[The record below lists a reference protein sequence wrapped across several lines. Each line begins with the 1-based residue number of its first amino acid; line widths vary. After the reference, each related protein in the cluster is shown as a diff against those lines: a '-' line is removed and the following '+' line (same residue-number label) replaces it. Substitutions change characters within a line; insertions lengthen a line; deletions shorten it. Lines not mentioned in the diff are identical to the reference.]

1 MKLLKGY
8 EDEEEI
14 DTEEMMHL
22 IDDVWHK
29 YITNYNGCT
38 VSHDITR
45 NFIRVIISEIN
56 KDIQL
61 HRDELDK
68 FDAKEK
74 AESIEIAQRIE
85 CGQVVVSLDTW
96 INRIKYKY
104 AGYVLDIN
112 DGSILYNFEP
122 KDL

>member
-8 EDEEEI
+8 EDEKEI

-29 YITNYNGCT
+29 HITNYNGCT

-56 KDIQL
+56 SDIQDK
-61 HRDELDK
+61 RDEWDK
-68 FDAKEK
+68 VVTAEK
-74 AESIEIAQRIE
+74 AELEEIELKVKRGLVVYSLSSYIDRIRFYLLEYVYDDGVNKVLFQPQR
-85 CGQVVVSLDTW
+85 L
-96 INRIKYKY
+96 
-104 AGYVLDIN
+104 
-112 DGSILYNFEP
+112 
-122 KDL
+122 

>member
-8 EDEEEI
+8 EDEKEI

-29 YITNYNGCT
+29 HITNYNGCT

-61 HRDELDK
+61 RRDELDK
-68 FDAKEK
+68 FDAREK

-85 CGQVVVSLDTW
+85 CGQVVANLNTW
-96 INRIKYKY
+96 MNRIKYKY
-104 AGYVLDIN
+104 AGYVLDT
-112 DGSILYNFEP
+112 DKGSILYNFQP
-122 KDL
+122 

>member
-8 EDEEEI
+8 EDEKEIDIEEI
-14 DTEEMMHL
+14 MHL

-29 YITNYNGCT
+29 HITNYNECT

-61 HRDELDK
+61 RRDELDK

-74 AESIEIAQRIE
+74 AKSIEIAQRIE
-85 CGQVVVSLDTW
+85 CGQVVTNLNTW
-96 INRIKYKY
+96 INRMKYKY
-104 AGYVLDIN
+104 AGYVLDTN
-112 DGSILYNFEP
+112 DGSILYNFQP
-122 KDL
+122 